1 MLGAVYDR
9 RGRLLGDSERA
20 KSNRAWSGNPS
31 RLPEGLGEDADRL
44 PGRTFFGGH
53 LRDAFGHLLLEVMP
67 RFWPDLAYQE
77 FDHVLLCS
85 TVVGRASGPIQPYAA
100 DLLAGLGVDPASCVR
115 LADRPLVCE
124 ELTVAT
130 APFVLKHA
138 VHPAFLQPFER
149 ACGSLVGEG
158 TGTASSMTGRRLYF
172 SRGRLPASRRRAA
185 NEAELE
191 AILVGAGFDV
201 IHPQEMPI
209 RDQVAAVDGADALAG
224 CDGSALHL
232 AAFARPGTVLLAI
245 DSRPV
250 LNQFMI
256 DGVRGVD
263 AVHVL
268 AAAQRTDRTG
278 RWVADLDLVRQG
290 LAAAALA

>member
-1 MLGAVYDR
+1 MLGAVYER
-9 RGRLLGDSERA
+9 RGRLLVDSERA

-67 RFWPDLAYQE
+67 RFWPDLAYQD

-85 TVVGRASGPIQPYAA
+85 TVVGRASGPIQPYVA

-158 TGTASSMTGRRLYF
+158 TGTASSMTGRRLYL
-172 SRGRLPASRRRAA
+172 SRSRLPASRRRAA
-185 NEAELE
+185 NEDELE
-191 AILVGAGFDV
+191 ALLAGAGFEV
-201 IHPQEMPI
+201 IHPQDMSI
-209 RDQVAAVDGADALAG
+209 REQVMSVRRAEALAG

-232 AAFARPGTVLLAI
+232 AAFARPGTVLLSV

-250 LNQFMI
+250 VNQFMI
-256 DGVRGVD
+256 DNVRGMD

-268 AAAQRTDRTG
+268 AASSVAGRTG
-278 RWVADLDLVRQG
+278 LWVADLGLVRDG
-290 LAAAALA
+290 LAAADLV